1 MGLTLGQY
9 PDAVSLAVPAGSY
22 ARVDVAL
29 KSQTHINAS
38 GSLRLN
44 VRLRGQWANRNLD
57 GYNQITLG
65 GINGVRAYTSADG
78 VGDHG
83 ALASM
88 ELTQTL
94 SPVLSVTAFYDGGQ
108 VQAQAKPLNASALNR
123 YALQGAG
130 VQLQGRYFQ
139 LHYTLTWA
147 KALGD
152 YAGWVPSNIESQP
165 GNSRVNLS
173 VSYLF

>member
-1 MGLTLGQY
+1 MQRIGLVASF
-9 PDAVSLAVPAGSY
+9 AVHRFHIQAAQHLQARLCNPAEQFF
-22 ARVDVAL
+22 AA
-29 KSQTHINAS
+29 A
-38 GSLRLN
+38 
-44 VRLRGQWANRNLD
+44 
-57 GYNQITLG
+57 
-65 GINGVRAYTSADG
+65 
-78 VGDHG
+78 
-83 ALASM
+83 
-88 ELTQTL
+88 
-94 SPVLSVTAFYDGGQ
+94 
-108 VQAQAKPLNASALNR
+108 QAQAKPLNASALNR

-130 VQLQGRYFQ
+130 LQLQGRYFQ